1 MRSKGVLI
9 AKVQKKEIKRQWHT
23 KEFRSSAVKMVLE
36 EGIEAKDVA
45 SRLGIDLMALRR
57 WTNKEQQTKSSKDQE
72 SMKDLLQV
80 NRKLE
85 EENKRLKMERE
96 ILKKAMAYLVP
107 SQS

>member
-1 MRSKGVLI
+1 
-9 AKVQKKEIKRQWHT
+9 
-23 KEFRSSAVKMVLE
+23 MVLE

>member
-1 MRSKGVLI
+1 M
-9 AKVQKKEIKRQWHT
+9 AKLQKKESKRQLHT
-23 KEFRSSAVKMVLE
+23 KEFRASAVKMVLE

-45 SRLGIDLMALRR
+45 SRLGIDLTALRR
-57 WTNKEQQTKSSKDQE
+57 WTNKERQTKTSKDQE
-72 SMKDLLQV
+72 SMKDLLLA

-85 EENKRLKMERE
+85 DENRRLKMERE

>member
-1 MRSKGVLI
+1 M
-9 AKVQKKEIKRQWHT
+9 
-23 KEFRSSAVKMVLE
+23 KMVLE
-36 EGIEAKDVA
+36 KGIEAKDVA

-57 WTNKEQQTKSSKDQE
+57 WTKKERQTTSSKDQA
-72 SMKDLLQV
+72 SMKDLLLV

-85 EENKRLKMERE
+85 EENKRLKMKRE